1 MSLQIGSAQRC
12 VTRNQQEKKRE
23 RKESNDGK
31 SDIENSLR
39 IQNINKE
46 TSNIMRAYR
55 LIWKINCQVASF
67 IGIPWHSID
76 ADCLPLL
83 SPWEQSPILQLY
95 HKIRSL
101 GDITYWGM
109 IRKDIKLLPFSAS
122 FRLRKETNLSRAD
135 RFSSSNLQ
143 SSAFNHRTWKSC
155 QSTFRGGFMTVGI
168 KWFFLPFTR
177 HNHPPFKRTKG
188 VEEYLQANKKDKKL
202 PALEDLEQNLP
213 PHPQLG

>member
-83 SPWEQSPILQLY
+83 SP
-95 HKIRSL
+95 
-101 GDITYWGM
+101 
-109 IRKDIKLLPFSAS
+109 
-122 FRLRKETNLSRAD
+122 
-135 RFSSSNLQ
+135 
-143 SSAFNHRTWKSC
+143 
-155 QSTFRGGFMTVGI
+155 
-168 KWFFLPFTR
+168 
-177 HNHPPFKRTKG
+177 
-188 VEEYLQANKKDKKL
+188 
-202 PALEDLEQNLP
+202 
-213 PHPQLG
+213 